1 LIAYTRYYVR
11 AYGTNS
17 AGTIYGR
24 EITFTTNFTGYIGN
38 FVINKATVSAP
49 TNLSTVQGIPVP
61 IIAGM
66 DITTMIQ
73 QTLLSAVKC
82 ASAAKSWVE
91 LRKDKS
97 IYMSCEGTNAF
108 FAGTWEEI
116 NTKTLKLNMN
126 STAIPSSP
134 SGLVLT
140 VTDIVHIP
148 NGWQGK
154 TSIQMPKETFAS
166 DLAAI
171 GLTIAATPAFYM
183 VHFSIDFVS
192 K

>member
-1 LIAYTRYYVR
+1 
-11 AYGTNS
+11 
-17 AGTIYGR
+17 
-24 EITFTTNFTGYIGN
+24 
-38 FVINKATVSAP
+38 
-49 TNLSTVQGIPVP
+49 
-61 IIAGM
+61 
-66 DITTMIQ
+66 
-73 QTLLSAVKC
+73 
-82 ASAAKSWVE
+82 
-91 LRKDKS
+91 
-97 IYMSCEGTNAF
+97 MSCEGTNAF